1 MDVPDANQ
9 FQTALVFLSMF
20 KVHTFPRKLQG
31 KNAFFG
37 VSSNLPHCIN
47 KLPWVGMCLLCY
59 SHLIVHM
66 GLQSIEMDVGSG
78 QLLQEFH
85 LLPDINTQL

>member
-1 MDVPDANQ
+1 M
-9 FQTALVFLSMF
+9 FLTLTNFRLLLYFFSCS
-20 KVHTFPRKLQG
+20 KCILFPSKLQE